1 MYEEELT
8 VTPLAGIKGVEI
20 DWTVGNTQ
28 QYQFRNNGKTFIVI
42 EVAENMTCNLTIFNR
57 VTETY
62 ETITVEEETRIIGP
76 FARAIYNDRR
86 DRVLMGIQIPAANT
100 APNFGVF
107 SL

>member
-8 VTPLAGIKGVEI
+8 VTPLAGIKGIEI

-28 QYQFRNNGKTFIVI
+28 PYQFRNNGKTFIVI
-42 EVAENMTCNLTIFNR
+42 EVAAEMTCNLKIFNR
-57 VTETY
+57 VTEAY
-62 ETITVEEETRIIGP
+62 ETITVAAETRIVGP
-76 FARAIYNDRR
+76 FARATYNDRR
-86 DRVLMGIQIPAANT
+86 DRVLMGIQIPFENT